1 MMQDPNFPEFFMPQE
16 EPVHIKEFLM
26 RTAYYW
32 KWFAVSLFIGVGAA
46 TLYNRFAAPEY
57 EINATVLVEDEKK
70 GMEMSSLFEGLNMGG
85 TVKIQNH
92 IGLLQSYSLNYKTL
106 ENLGWKVSWFEDT
119 PFYEKDL
126 YGSEP
131 PYLVTSSGT
140 KANPTGIP
148 IHITRVSEIEY
159 LVEADGKKPDINGQ
173 ELEVK
178 LNAKGTF
185 GRPFENGPFSFT
197 IEKNNASKGNTSVA
211 YFFSF
216 NDIEQLALAYK
227 RKLVVNLVDKQSD
240 LISLQLKGVNP
251 VREMDYLNEL
261 GRVYI
266 KYGLTEKNRTSEN
279 TLRFIDSQL
288 LGITDSLYRAEN
300 NFTSFRSEKKVVDLT
315 QEAGLVLTKVEELES
330 QKAMADMRL
339 AYVSRL
345 KKEMKDSRQMKQ
357 MVTPSV
363 VGFTDETFN
372 ALVTK
377 LIDLYSKREVLAFSL
392 EERAPSIQL
401 LDKELKMTL
410 DAVAKTVDNLQ
421 SNLQIEGQNLDKRIA
436 QLGGQLS
443 NLPQNEQKLL
453 NLKRRFDLN
462 NDLYTFL
469 LKKRAET
476 AITMAASVPDVK
488 VVDPARRI
496 TTIKT
501 GPKKMLNYLIGL
513 ILGLFTPLIILII
526 YDNLN
531 DSIQTKEEVE
541 QRTKLPIIGTVAH
554 NDYDKEM
561 IVTEHPRSSIAES
574 FRSLRT
580 NLKYIIPGED
590 QKVIALHSTIPGEGK
605 TFVSLNLAL
614 ILALNNNKVLLVG
627 VDMRKPMLHNRFQSD
642 NKKGLSTYLIN
653 LNTFD
658 EVVEKTDVENLSFT
672 PSGPIPPNPAELLEN
687 EYFGL
692 FLAEAKKRFDYIVLD
707 NAPISM
713 VTDGILVGAHADV
726 NLILLRL
733 KYSHRNQ
740 VKFIDDLAERK
751 ALPNLG
757 IVLNDARMD
766 GYGYTGRYNS
776 YNGYG
781 HGYYDDSPNLGRIA
795 RWTHKAANY
804 VKRQLNML

>member
-1 MMQDPNFPEFFMPQE
+1 MQDSNFPEFFMPQE

-26 RTAYYW
+26 RTLYYW
-32 KWFAVSLFIGVGAA
+32 KWFAASIIIGLAGAW
-46 TLYNRFAAPEY
+46 LYNRYSAPEY
-57 EINATVLVEDEKK
+57 EINATVLVDDEKK

-85 TVKIQNH
+85 KVKIQNH
-92 IGLLQSYSLNYKTL
+92 IGMLRSYSLNYTAL
-106 ENLGWKVSWFEDT
+106 ENLGWKVSWYENT
-119 PFYEKDL
+119 PFYAKDI

-131 PYLVTSSGT
+131 PFLVTAKGS

-148 IHITRVSEIEY
+148 ILITPVSETEY
-159 LVEADGKKPDINGQ
+159 LAEADTKTTDIKGQ
-173 ELEVK
+173 ELK
-178 LNAKGTF
+178 INFKTKGLF
-185 GRPFENGPFSFT
+185 GQPFENDFFAFT
-197 IEKNNASKGNTSVA
+197 VEKNNAAKGKTPKES
-211 YFFSF
+211 YFCF
-216 NDIEQLALAYK
+216 NDIEQMALAYSG
-227 RKLVVNLVDKQSD
+227 KLSVKLVDKQSD

-251 VREMDYLNEL
+251 VREIDYLNEL

-279 TLRFIDSQL
+279 TLLFIDSQL
-288 LGITDSLYRAEN
+288 LGITDSLYKAEN
-300 NFTSFRSEKKVVDLT
+300 NFTNFRSEKKVVDLT
-315 QEAGLVLTKVEELES
+315 EEARLVMTKLEELES
-330 QKAMADMRL
+330 QKAMDDMRL
-339 AYVSRL
+339 SYVTRL

-363 VGFTDETFN
+363 VGFADETFN

-377 LIDLYSKREVLAFSL
+377 LIELYSKREVMSFSL
-392 EERAPSIQL
+392 EERAPIIQV
-401 LDKELKMTL
+401 LDKELQMTL
-410 DAVAKTVDNLQ
+410 NAVSKTVDNQQ
-421 SNLQIEGQNLDKRIA
+421 SNLQIELQNISQRIS

-443 NLPQNEQKLL
+443 DLPQNEQKLI

-476 AITMAASVPDVK
+476 AITMASSVPDVK

-541 QRTKLPIIGTVAH
+541 QRTKLPITGMIAH

-561 IVTEHPRSSIAES
+561 IVAEHPRSSIAES

-614 ILALNNNKVLLVG
+614 ILALNNKKVLLVG
-627 VDMRKPMLHNRFQSD
+627 VDMRKPMLHHLFQSD

-653 LNTFD
+653 YNSFD
-658 EVVEKTDVENLSFT
+658 EVVEKTSVENLSFT

-687 EYFGL
+687 EYFGK
-692 FLAEAKKRFDYIVLD
+692 FLAEARKKFDYIILD

-713 VTDGILVGAHADV
+713 VTDGILVGAHADA
-726 NLILLRL
+726 NLFLLRL
-733 KYSHRNQ
+733 KFSHRNQ
-740 VKFIDDLAERK
+740 VKFIDDLGERK
-751 ALPNLG
+751 AMPNLG
-757 IVLNDARMD
+757 IVLNDTRMD
-766 GYGYTGRYNS
+766 GYGYTGRYSS

-781 HGYYDDSPNLGRIA
+781 RGYYDDSPNLSNFSLWA
-795 RWTHKAANY
+795 HKAKNFI
-804 VKRQLNML
+804 KRRLN